1 MPLQDS
7 RGRRA
12 AALALLVVGAALV
25 GAVATTTAQS
35 TDQPRL
41 TSDRQVVQGQ
51 TVVLDL
57 GPVLDDQ
64 SDESFEVRA
73 VSESGSVGAF
83 VAEFDTTDDD
93 TARLDTSRF
102 DAGRYVVT
110 HGRDDAVRFEAG
122 TGTVAGDVT
131 NESAVDRADFRVV
144 TAEAA
149 SATLADDPLT
159 LEGQTA
165 RVSADTALTPGTEL
179 TVRARTTPD
188 AENPFIQQ
196 ARPTVATDGSVTG
209 TFETPA
215 NASTEVE
222 VTVLYDGTTLAE
234 TTAPLGEQSTSTQS
248 PTGDTTTRPTRTT
261 VPGFG
266 VAVALIAVF
275 GAALLAGRR

>member
-1 MPLQDS
+1 MPLHDS

-51 TVVLDL
+51 TVSIDVSTVTDAERSVTLYSVGED
-57 GPVLDDQ
+57 GAERP
-64 SDESFEVRA
+64 VRA
-73 VSESGSVGAF
+73 LRVENETVEFTVEGLDAGHYAIVVDDEQVLRLSDG
-83 VAEFDTTDDD
+83 VAEP
-93 TARLDTSRF
+93 
-102 DAGRYVVT
+102 
-110 HGRDDAVRFEAG
+110 
-122 TGTVAGDVT
+122 AGDVT

-144 TAEAA
+144 TAENA
-149 SATLADDPLT
+149 SVKLPEDPLT
-159 LEGQTA
+159 LDGRTA
-165 RVSADTALTPGTEL
+165 RVSADTTLTPGTEL

-188 AENPFIQQ
+188 AENPFTQQ
-196 ARPTVATDGSVTG
+196 ARPTVAADGSVTA

-222 VTVLYDGTTLAE
+222 VTLLYDDVTLAE

-248 PTGDTTTRPTRTT
+248 PTSATTGDTTTRPTQTT

-266 VAVALIAVF
+266 AVVAVLAVV
-275 GAALLAGRR
+275 GAALLATRR